1 MSKVKNVKALFSGQY
16 ARCEFFKPLTEYE
29 YWSANGLRMIKEE
42 IPEDAEVLEYRL
54 FDEHEYNLM
63 FWMPIGEYVS
73 FEDAFGDG
81 DAKILCIVLPKSG
94 QFVYRRRLRI
104 EKRQFALL
112 IPADSIKEADQKA
125 QASVVLGVW
134 HKYLDLSNAQNKK
147 VYEEREKYYARK
159 GRYPKA

>member
-1 MSKVKNVKALFSGQY
+1 MSTVKNIKALFSGEY
-16 ARCEFFKPLTEYE
+16 ARCEFYKPLTEYE
-29 YWSANGLRMIKEE
+29 YRSSNGLRVINEE
-42 IPEDAEVLEYRL
+42 VPEDAEVLEYRL
-54 FDEHEYNLM
+54 FDEYEYNLM

-134 HKYLDLSNAQNKK
+134 HKYLDLSNMRNRK

>member
-1 MSKVKNVKALFSGQY
+1 
-16 ARCEFFKPLTEYE
+16 
-29 YWSANGLRMIKEE
+29 MIKEE

-134 HKYLDLSNAQNKK
+134 HKYLDLSNMRNRK
-147 VYEEREKYYARK
+147 VY
-159 GRYPKA
+159 